1 MTEDTELS
9 KEFTDLKTKTIDALS
24 HITSVED
31 EVTKNKLT
39 ETIQQIQN
47 EEYSKINYVRLYSL
61 YNNIQ

>member
-9 KEFTDLKTKTIDALS
+9 KEYTDLKTKTIDALS
-24 HITSVED
+24 NITSVED
-31 EVTKNKLT
+31 ELTKNKLT
-39 ETIQQIQN
+39 ETIQQIEC